1 MKKTE
6 LKRLAYLLYKAPLAK
21 KVKEAWLS
29 LLPKMKPSQLK
40 ALLLMLESYQIE
52 EELLDESFEKLKF
65 KHQVGLKQLFK

>member
-6 LKRLAYLLYKAPLAK
+6 LKKLAYLLYKAPLSK
-21 KVKEAWLS
+21 KMKESWLK

-52 EELLDESFEKLKF
+52 EELLEESFDKLRL
-65 KHQVGLKQLFK
+65 KHQIGMKSLF